1 MHYSTLPEALDELS
15 GLDRTIRLINRSGEE
30 SVIGFAGLRSR
41 ALALLHHFQSRG
53 IGAGDEML
61 LVLNRN
67 DAFLDAY
74 WACLYG
80 GIVPVPLAPGVTDEQ
95 RRKIFRVAA
104 ALRRPRLFTEHALA
118 GRLAGFAEEHDLKP
132 VQRRLREGTVLV
144 EEAGDSDRSGD
155 TSAPE
160 SDATAFIQFSSGSTS
175 DPKGVVLTHRNLLT
189 NIRDM
194 IATAGLEDHDRGL
207 SWMPL
212 THDMGLIGF
221 HLMMV
226 LAGMEHTIIATDA
239 FIRRPMRWVRAASD
253 YRASVM
259 CSPNF
264 GFRYLLKSFAPDKA
278 GGIDLSPVRI
288 IFNGA
293 EPISARLC
301 EEFLDTL
308 APFGLRRT
316 AMYPVYG
323 LAEASLAV
331 SFPPA
336 GQLYESITVDRRR
349 LGYGDRIEPG
359 ATRNPVTLVNVGRA
373 IGECQ
378 VRIGDDRGRDMG
390 PDTVGRILIRGPNVT
405 GGFYTD
411 GTRLNREAFRGDDWL
426 DTGDLGFIHHGD
438 LYITGRTK
446 DVMFVNGQNF
456 YAHDIEAVAAEIDGL
471 ELGKVVAAGSPGPES
486 GVDELIL
493 FILFRGDPGAFA
505 ETARRAAAAVNE
517 RTGARVDVAVPVR
530 SIPKTTSG
538 KLQRFSLQTAY
549 EQGGYSDEAIRV
561 SAPDEARA
569 PQTAGG
575 PGAEAFLQELCSE
588 VLDGAHVGRHDS
600 LFDIGIGSL
609 KMIEIHER
617 IDERYPGRIEVT
629 DLFDYPTLAS
639 LAARLEG
646 PAEDRE

>member
-1 MHYSTLPEALDELS
+1 MHYSTLPEALDQLS
-15 GLDRTIRLINRSGEE
+15 GLDRSIRLINRSGDE
-30 SVIGFAGLRSR
+30 SIVDFSGLRSR
-41 ALALLHHFQSRG
+41 ALTLLQHFQSRG
-53 IGAGDEML
+53 FSAGDEML
-61 LVLNRN
+61 LVVNRN

-95 RRKIFRVAA
+95 RHKIFRVAA

-118 GRLAGFAEEHDLKP
+118 GRLAAFAGEHGLQS
-132 VQRRLREGTVLV
+132 VQQRLADSTVLIEHAGETGRRGEPAAV
-144 EEAGDSDRSGD
+144 ESG
-155 TSAPE
+155 
-160 SDATAFIQFSSGSTS
+160 ATAFIQFSSGSTS

-194 IATAGLEDHDRGL
+194 IATAGLEDNDRGL

-239 FIRRPMRWVRAASD
+239 FIRRPMRWIRAASD
-253 YRASVM
+253 YQASVT

-278 GGIDLSPVRI
+278 GDIDLSAVRI

-293 EPISARLC
+293 EPISAHLC

-331 SFPPA
+331 SFPPVEH
-336 GQLYESITVDRRR
+336 LYRSITVNRGR
-349 LGYGDRIEPG
+349 LGFGDRIEVDDE
-359 ATRNPVTLVNVGRA
+359 RNPVTLVNVGRA
-373 IGECQ
+373 IGECR
-378 VRIGDDRGRDMG
+378 VRVGDDRGEDMG
-390 PDTVGRILIRGPNVT
+390 PDTVGRILIAGPNVT
-405 GGFYTD
+405 GGFYVD

-426 DTGDLGFIHHGD
+426 DTGDLGFIHDSD

-446 DVMFVNGQNF
+446 DIIFVNGQNY
-456 YAHDIEAVAAEIDGL
+456 YAHDIEAVAARTEGL
-471 ELGKVVAAGSPGPES
+471 ELGKVVAAGSANTGTD
-486 GVDELIL
+486 VDEMIL
-493 FILFRGDPGAFA
+493 FILYRGDPADFPA
-505 ETARRAAAAVNE
+505 QAREAAALVNE
-517 RTGARVDVAVPVR
+517 RTGAQVSVAVPVR

-538 KLQRFSLQTAY
+538 KLQRFALQNAY
-549 EQGGYSDEAIRV
+549 EQGELNDAAVRLAEPR
-561 SAPDEARA
+561 E
-569 PQTAGG
+569 GG
-575 PGAEAFLQELCSE
+575 PVRPSGGADALAFLQALCGE
-588 VLDGAHVGRHDS
+588 MLNGVDIGRHDS
-600 LFDIGIGSL
+600 LFDIGISSL

-629 DLFDYPTLAS
+629 DLFDYPTLAK
-639 LAARLEG
+639 LAARLED
-646 PAEDRE
+646 AEDRH

>member
-15 GLDRTIRLINRSGEE
+15 SLDRSIRLINRSGEE
-30 SVIGFAGLRSR
+30 SVIDFAALRSR
-41 ALALLHHFQSRG
+41 ALTLLHHFQSRG

-61 LVLNRN
+61 LVLDRN

-104 ALRRPRLFTEHALA
+104 ALRRPRLFTEHTLA
-118 GRLAGFAEEHDLKP
+118 GRLAGFADEHDLQS
-132 VQRRLREGTVLV
+132 VHRRLRESTVLV
-144 EEAGDSDRSGD
+144 EEAGDTARLGD
-155 TSAPE
+155 MTVAE

-194 IATAGLEDHDRGL
+194 IATAGLENHDRGL

-239 FIRRPMRWVRAASD
+239 FIRRPMRWIRAASD
-253 YRASVM
+253 HQASVM

-278 GGIDLSPVRI
+278 GDIDLSPVRI

-308 APFGLRRT
+308 APYGLRRT

-331 SFPPA
+331 SFPPVE
-336 GQLYESITVDRRR
+336 QLYETIIVDRHR
-349 LGYGDRIEPG
+349 LGLGDRIEPDDQQ
-359 ATRNPVTLVNVGRA
+359 NPVALVNVGQA
-373 IGECQ
+373 IGECR
-378 VRIGDDRGRDMG
+378 VRIGDDQGGNMG
-390 PDTVGRILIRGPNVT
+390 ADTVGRILIRGPNVT

-411 GTRLNREAFRGDDWL
+411 GTQLNREAFRGDGWL
-426 DTGDLGFIHHGD
+426 DTGDLGFIHQGD

-446 DVMFVNGQNF
+446 DVIFVNGQNY
-456 YAHDIEAVAAEIDGL
+456 YAHDIEAVAAEVDGL
-471 ELGKVVAAGSPGPES
+471 ELGKVVAAGSAGPDTDI
-486 GVDELIL
+486 DEMIL
-493 FILFRGDPGAFA
+493 FILFRGDPAAFP

-517 RTGARVDVAVPVR
+517 RTGAPVDVAVPVR

-549 EQGGYSDEAIRV
+549 EQGKYRDVAVRV
-561 SAPDEARA
+561 SAPGEARETQSA
-569 PQTAGG
+569 DGSQTV
-575 PGAEAFLQELCSE
+575 AFLQELCSE
-588 VLDGAHVGRHDS
+588 VLDGMHIGRHDS

-629 DLFDYPTLAS
+629 DLFDYPTLAK

-646 PAEDRE
+646 GADP